1 MPATVNLKTLM
12 AHFAATSVHDL
23 DGIPGL
29 GHLRSDIWLDWHA
42 AMVSEAV
49 APLLAAALEGLTAT
63 QLARVAQHTHVT
75 LAELISGFVTKDLNY
90 VDEVPKGCE
99 QPWVVLRRLLEAL
112 LLNDASALKHGDS
125 ASEASRAFESK
136 RAECPLW
143 ALAACALGLPE
154 IRMSSMLSGGL
165 QWLAEPDRDI
175 ESPGRVTAEAKMI
188 KALQP
193 EQMLA
198 HLVYTQSEDLKPA
211 MIADFIHGSGV
222 LGSTHWRNTSGHSNF
237 WSQIICQIG
246 NEHFAWELIKNPAV
260 ANAHVIEKVVRALDT
275 ELLFVAGG
283 FEHEN
288 LSREVIGESID
299 GLIEVIEKAGAAHLL
314 QEIDIQLIFAK
325 ASIAVW
331 ENLPNLITPEKRAA
345 ILIRAY
351 PANSEVGKLLL
362 PLSSPGGIDCI
373 RLIDAQLK
381 IPVEEMSM
389 PQFMLWGFLHGL
401 DALSGNRLQAEADKA
416 NAHLVH
422 MAKAMVDLQIPG
434 YEKSPRITD
443 SYDRVH
449 VSMGCLGESMRCFAD
464 YDLLANLPALER
476 DILVYWG
483 LDPKRLNAGSHRSIQ
498 SYLNK
503 DLGL

>member
-1 MPATVNLKTLM
+1 MPSTVDLKTLM
-12 AHFAATSVHDL
+12 DHFAATSVHDL
-23 DGIPGL
+23 DSIPGFR
-29 GHLRSDIWLDWHA
+29 HLREDVWLDWHA
-42 AMVSEAV
+42 ARVSEAV
-49 APLLAAALEGLTAT
+49 APLLAAALEGMTAT

-75 LAELISGFVTKDLNY
+75 LAELISGFVTKDLDDI
-90 VDEVPKGCE
+90 DEVPNGCE
-99 QPWVVLRRLLEAL
+99 QPWVVLRRLLEAV
-112 LLNDASALKHGDS
+112 LLNDAALQRPGDS
-125 ASEASRAFESK
+125 EALRAFESK

-143 ALAACALGLPE
+143 GLAACALGLPE
-154 IRMSSMLSGGL
+154 IQMSSGLSGDL
-165 QWLAEPDRDI
+165 QWLAEPERDI
-175 ESPGRVTAEAKMI
+175 ESPDQVTAEARMI

-246 NEHFAWELIKNPAV
+246 NDHFAWDLIRNPAV
-260 ANAHVIEKVVRALDT
+260 ANPHVIEKVARALDT

-283 FEHEN
+283 FHHEN
-288 LSREVIGESID
+288 FSRDVIGESID
-299 GLIEVIEKAGAAHLL
+299 GLIRVIEEVGAAHLL

-331 ENLPNLITPEKRAA
+331 ENLPNLITPEKRAT

-362 PLSSPGGIDCI
+362 PLSAPGGIDCI
-373 RLIDAQLK
+373 RLIDAQLRM
-381 IPVEEMSM
+381 PVKEMSM

-401 DALSGNRLQAEADKA
+401 DLLSGARLQAEVDKA

-422 MAKAMVDLQIPG
+422 MAKAMVDLQLPG
-434 YEKSPRITD
+434 YEKSPRIAD

-449 VSMGCLGESMRCFAD
+449 ASMGCLGESMRCIAD
-464 YDLLANLPALER
+464 YDLLAELPAPER

-483 LDPKRLNAGSHRSIQ
+483 LDPKRLNAGSNRSLQ
-498 SYLNK
+498 SYLSK